1 MTKYIRIAAFTVFM
15 VTTIASIILYNKNKA
30 LSNSLSVAMSNQKAY
45 VAENSSLKESN
56 KVFQLTIDQLEY
68 YNDSILQKMNAV
80 REGLKIK
87 DKNLKQ
93 IQYLSSTIA
102 KTDTVVFRDTLFR
115 EPSLSIDTIIGDEWY
130 NMGIHL
136 KYPSSIIVSPKFNS
150 EKYIVTNY
158 KKETI
163 NPPKKFWLFRLFQK
177 KHKVIEV
184 NVVEKSPYIENK
196 QQKFIEII
204 K

>member
-1 MTKYIRIAAFTVFM
+1 MMKYIRIAAFTVFM

>member
-1 MTKYIRIAAFTVFM
+1 MMKYIRIAAFTVFM

-68 YNDSILQKMNAV
+68 YNDSILHKMNAV

>member
-1 MTKYIRIAAFTVFM
+1 MMKYIRIAAFTVFM
-15 VTTIASIILYNKNKA
+15 VTTIASIIIYNKNKA